1 MWQEAKWA
9 EMRWALPTSSISSWV
24 SHLPPASQQSRLVW
38 AWAHICSWIPY
49 GTGPLSQPRGQV
61 TDDINSYFCL
71 SPAVSI
77 LQHEWEAWPQFL
89 ICPRLVS
96 PQGCH
101 ACHSPPPGISVTL
114 LLSWRGEKAERGKD
128 LSPKVLE
135 QAQVL
140 PPEVS
145 RSTATFIYFGPCS
158 KILVASCLE

>member
-49 GTGPLSQPRGQV
+49 GTGPLSQPRGQD

-114 LLSWRGEKAERGKD
+114 LLSWRGEKAERGKNCHRRSQNKPRFSH
-128 LSPKVLE
+128 LRSAVALQPLFTLVLV
-135 QAQVL
+135 QK
-140 PPEVS
+140 
-145 RSTATFIYFGPCS
+145 FW
-158 KILVASCLE
+158 